1 MGNKNKTKG
10 KEMKRKKQN
19 TLYLTRGALIA
30 ALYVVM
36 TMIASMMG
44 LSSGAIQ
51 FRISEA
57 LCILPIF
64 MPEAIPGLF
73 IGCMLSNILAGGV
86 FWDVVF
92 GSLATLIGAFGA
104 YLLRRL
110 PERFMWVATVPT
122 ILANMIIVPPVLMIA
137 YGVPDSFIYLALT
150 VGLGEV
156 VCAGFMGSGL
166 YYLLKRNNLQWLK

>member
-73 IGCMLSNILAGGV
+73 IGCILSNIVSGCIL
-86 FWDVVF
+86 WDIIF
-92 GSLATLIGAFGA
+92 GSIATLIGAVGA
-104 YLLRRL
+104 YLLRNL
-110 PERFMWVATVPT
+110 PTKFKWVATLPNL
-122 ILANMIIVPPVLMIA
+122 ISNMIIVPFILMYA
-137 YGVPDSFIYLALT
+137 YGVKDGFFLLSLS
-150 VGLGEV
+150 VGIGEA
-156 VCAGFMGSGL
+156 VCGVIGGTLL
-166 YYLLKRNNLQWLK
+166 YYSVKDLRIFKI

>member
-1 MGNKNKTKG
+1 
-10 KEMKRKKQN
+10 MKRKKQN
-19 TLYLTRGALIA
+19 TRYLTRGALIA

-44 LSSGAIQ
+44 LSSGVIQ

-73 IGCMLSNILAGGV
+73 IGCMISNILAGGV

-92 GSLATLIGAFGA
+92 GSLATLIGAYGA

-110 PERFMWVATVPT
+110 PEKFMWVATIPT
-122 ILANMIIVPPVLMIA
+122 ILANMIIVPPVLTIA
-137 YGVPDSFIYLALT
+137 YGVPDSFIYLAFT

-156 VCAGFMGSGL
+156 VCAGLGGSGL